1 MTLTANFDHA
11 REKITA
17 RAAGPISLEDV
28 RNHLDVERR
37 AKSLSYRELIDA
49 RGYVPSFSAADVRE
63 IVSTLRELALKT
75 PLGPTAIVVDSEVGY
90 GMVRMVE
97 ILIEDVAEVKPF
109 RNLEDAERWL
119 AKSK

>member
-11 REKITA
+11 REKVTA

-28 RNHLDVERR
+28 RNHLDVD
-37 AKSLSYRELIDA
+37 AKSLTYRELIDA

-75 PLGPTAIVVDSEVGY
+75 PLGPTPIVVDSEVGY

-119 AKSK
+119 ARERR